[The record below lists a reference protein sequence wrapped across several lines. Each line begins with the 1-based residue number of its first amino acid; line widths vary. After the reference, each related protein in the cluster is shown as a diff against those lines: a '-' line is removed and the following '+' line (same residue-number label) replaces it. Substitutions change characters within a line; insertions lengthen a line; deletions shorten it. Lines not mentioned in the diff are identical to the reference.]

1 MSAAIQDFQEFF
13 WAELMISNLKRLGL
27 ASILILMSVA
37 ARAQDVPGIEICT
50 AEKDMVRRTSCLQS
64 NINFLQQL
72 IGKQAANAQQKL
84 DAANAQIET
93 LKKAVTA
100 LQGDVA
106 QLRVAV
112 SQQKK
117 DGVKPQEVVK
127 EPMKK

>member
-1 MSAAIQDFQEFF
+1 VSAAIQDFQEFF